1 MKIKTQNHLVSYIIV
16 HIIPLNVWAT
26 LSYHEKMRYHH
37 LVTVAGKTVKLK
49 KLLSSDGCV
58 EVVFIGND
66 NYAHDSGALFSL
78 LVDLWMAHPVAKII
92 YATDLYNAK
101 KGPVI
106 TARHWLAKH
115 MPVWIQRR
123 LPKCSNLFTLRSLL
137 PHIF

>member
-1 MKIKTQNHLVSYIIV
+1 MKTKTQNHLVTYIIV

-26 LSYHEKMRYHH
+26 LSYQEKMRYHH

-49 KLLSSDGCV
+49 KLLASDGCI
-58 EVVFIGND
+58 EVVFIGSD
-66 NYAHDSGALFSL
+66 SYAHDSGALFSL

-92 YATDLYNAK
+92 YATDLYNSAK
-101 KGPVI
+101 RPVI
-106 TARHWLAKH
+106 TATHWLVRH

-137 PHIF
+137 PFIF